1 MDKKYEKHSYQNK
14 KLPIIFHVDLKDT
27 KEFTLIHWHEHIE
40 ILFFEQGCGEVF
52 IDERIIGAQKGDIVV
67 INSEEIHSVRT
78 IDEDILYSCLIIE
91 KNFCERMGFSID
103 EQQICSLVKDEKI
116 YNKIHTIKKELEE
129 KNDFYMPAVMSKV
142 TEILTELYRKYPFKK
157 TKIKK
162 SKNIEMVKSAMSY
175 IKKNFAKNPSVEE
188 IANHT
193 GYSKYYFC
201 RCFKELTGFTVN
213 SYINNVKTEYAR
225 ELLAT
230 NNYSVSQA
238 SEMCGFSDIS
248 YFTKI
253 FKKHTGVLP
262 SRAKAEK
269 QEDKNDF

>member
-1 MDKKYEKHSYQNK
+1 MDNKYENHSYQNK
-14 KLPIIFHVDLKDT
+14 SLPIIFHVDLKDT
-27 KEFTLIHWHEHIE
+27 KEFTLIHWHENIE

-52 IDERIIGAQKGDIVV
+52 IDERIVPAKKGDIVV
-67 INSEEIHSVRT
+67 INSEEIHSTRA
-78 IDEDILYSCLIIE
+78 IDEKILYSCLIID
-91 KNFCERMGFSID
+91 KNFCEQMSFSVD
-103 EQQICSLVKDEKI
+103 EQQICSRIEDEKI

-129 KNDFYMPAVMSKV
+129 KNDFYIPAVMSKV

-175 IKKNFAKNPSVEE
+175 IKKNFAKNPSVED

-201 RCFKELTGFTVN
+201 RCFKEITGYTVN
-213 SYINNVKTEYAR
+213 SYINSVKIENAKEMLMSR
-225 ELLAT
+225 RLG
-230 NNYSVSQA
+230 VSQA
-238 SEMCGFSDIS
+238 SEICGFSDIS

-253 FKKHTGVLP
+253 FKKYTGILP
-262 SRAKAEK
+262 SKVKAEK
-269 QEDKNDF
+269 QEDKK